1 MEASNLTKHIRTHTG
16 ERPFACPHPGCG
28 KCFPRPD
35 QLKRHMAIHERNKLK
50 TKVGG
55 AEGGSKGGKKGEGKS
70 KEESSESGSG

>member
-35 QLKRHMAIHERNKLK
+35 QLKRHVAIHQREKEKEKERERGKEK
-50 TKVGG
+50 DKEQGRV
-55 AEGGSKGGKKGEGKS
+55 KGRR
-70 KEESSESGSG
+70 